1 MILIEFDKAGAE
13 WVVVAYLSGDATM
26 IDVIESGK
34 RPHAVTG
41 ALLMGVPEALVLKE
55 DKIVGKLSDPDKILA
70 LRQQQI
76 PEWDKYEFSI
86 SPPRSMSI
94 YQMGKKSNHG
104 LNYREGVGQ
113 FALINEISDR
123 EARPIVEAY
132 PTTVYPG
139 VGKWWEEIDEQ
150 LRATRTFTNC
160 FGRKVRLMGEMGK
173 TLKNQAT
180 AFVPQS
186 TISDMVVRA
195 MTLAYDDM
203 TPPFRHM
210 DLLTQTYDSVTL
222 QYPIDNHR
230 RLAEFM
236 IKMGMGYMSPEIEY
250 GGRKFTVRSDV
261 KIGYDWGHM
270 VELKLVDNA
279 REMVQN
285 IKSALN
291 TLDQPRAA

>member
-13 WVVVAYLSGDATM
+13 WVVVAYLSGDETM

-41 ALLMGVPEALVLKE
+41 ALLMGVPEELVLKE
-55 DKIVGKLSDPDKILA
+55 DKIVGKLSDPDKIMA
-70 LRQQQI
+70 LRQQHI
-76 PEWDKYEFSI
+76 PEWDDTQFAI

-104 LNYREGVGQ
+104 LNYREGIGQ
-113 FALINEISDR
+113 FALINEITER
-123 EARPIVEAY
+123 EAKPIVEAY

-139 VGKWWEEIDEQ
+139 VGRWWETIDEQ
-150 LRATRTFTNC
+150 LKGDRVFTNC
-160 FGRKVRLMGEMGK
+160 FGRKARLMGEMGK
-173 TLKNQAT
+173 GLKNQAT

-186 TISDMVVRA
+186 TISDMVVIA
-195 MTLAYDDM
+195 MTKAYDDM
-203 TPPFRHM
+203 SPAFARM

-222 QYPIDNHR
+222 QYPTDNL
-230 RLAEFM
+230 RLMADFM
-236 IKMGMGYMSPEIEY
+236 RKMGMGYMSPEVEY
-250 GGRKFTVRSDV
+250 YGRKFTVRSDV

-291 TLDQPRAA
+291 TLDQMRAA